1 MARLI
6 SIEKTAHTISKK
18 SAGRIKTS
26 FPFHPFSKNAQAI
39 TIEMNEKTNT
49 ATRALLFFK
58 KAKMRYKKTK
68 ETTSSTQSIG

>member
-26 FPFHPFSKNAQAI
+26 FPFHPFNKNAQAK
-39 TIEMNEKTNT
+39 TTETKEKANT